1 MIMTFFHAC
10 KVLSAKCCISNT
22 YPLKPR
28 RTDGISR
35 LEHCE
40 NFIARHKYRGKT
52 PAPMQEVADHFV
64 HMADLCAA
72 SAARNFVLDLLL
84 FPGFTEAIQEEGGWG
99 PVERL
104 ASELSEVKSDQTE
117 KQESFIHTFSFQ

>member
-1 MIMTFFHAC
+1 MHVRYYQQSVAYLTRI
-10 KVLSAKCCISNT
+10 L
-22 YPLKPR
+22 LKPR

-52 PAPMQEVADHFV
+52 PAPIQEVADHFV